1 MKKIIA
7 IAVLAALV
15 LGLAACSPINSAPV
29 AVLWAT
35 DSEAISP
42 NSLIN
47 AMDRALYIENIS
59 YTYYGAEGDAAKQ
72 LAQAEEALN
81 AGCAVL
87 MVEPVDAAAAAQF
100 VELANA
106 KQTPVIFF
114 GANVEETVAT
124 ESSLCL
130 IVKTDAA
137 TLAEKY
143 TEMLTEYLKD
153 DKTVKN
159 LDRNGDGVLTVLSD
173 MPDIALDELED
184 ITVEYAT
191 AEIALTDLEMILTA
205 NDTAAQ
211 ETLLKLQAEDFNT
224 DKLATQY
231 VALFTVGNEIDYKA
245 YVLDTLP
252 EGGDT
257 AAHYEANKFLV
268 DLTTVEAEDMD
279 KMIYTT
285 MNVVESG
292 RISGTVLEDYDAIAE
307 AAAAACAAIIK
318 NKSTETVKLVPYT
331 IYAG

>member
-15 LGLAACSPINSAPV
+15 LSLAACSPINSAPV

-114 GANVEETVAT
+114 GANVDETVAT

-137 TLAEKY
+137 ALAEKC

-184 ITVEYAT
+184 ITVAYAT
-191 AEIALTDLEMILTA
+191 AESALTDLEMILTA

>member
-15 LGLAACSPINSAPV
+15 LSLAACSPINSTPV

-47 AMDRALYIENIS
+47 AMDRALYIENIA

-81 AGCAVL
+81 AGCTVL
-87 MVEPVDAAAAAQF
+87 MVEPVDAAAASQF
-100 VELANA
+100 VQLANA
-106 KQTPVIFF
+106 KEIPVIFF
-114 GANVEETVAT
+114 GANVDETVVK
-124 ESSLCL
+124 ESGMCF
-130 IVKTDAA
+130 IVKTDEASL
-137 TLAEKY
+137 TEKY

-153 DKTVKN
+153 EKTVKN
-159 LDRNGDGVLTVLSD
+159 LDRNGDGVLSVLSD
-173 MPDIALDELED
+173 VPQIAAEEIEG

-191 AEIALTDLEMILTA
+191 AEAALTDVEVILTA

-224 DKLATQY
+224 NKLATQY
-231 VALFTVGNEIDYKA
+231 VALFTVGNAFDYKA

-257 AAHYEANKFLV
+257 ATHYEANKFLV
-268 DLTTVEAEDMD
+268 DLTTVEAVDMD

-285 MNVVESG
+285 INVVDSG
-292 RISGTVLEDYDAIAE
+292 RISGTVMEDYDGIAE
-307 AAAAACAAIIK
+307 AAAAACSAIIK
-318 NKSTETVKLVPYT
+318 NKSTDAVKLIPYT

>member
-15 LGLAACSPINSAPV
+15 LSLTACSPINSAPV

-114 GANVEETVAT
+114 GANVDETVAT
-124 ESSLCL
+124 ENSLCL

-143 TEMLTEYLKD
+143 TEMLTEYLED

-191 AEIALTDLEMILTA
+191 AEIALTDLEVILTA

-224 DKLATQY
+224 DKLATRY

-318 NKSTETVKLVPYT
+318 NKSTESVKLVPYT